1 LAKPIRVVQVTEALV
16 AGTQRHLLDLAVGLD
31 SGRFEQFLVVS
42 LARNPSFADQIPG
55 LEARGVRVLEV
66 PMRRSISPYRDWQ
79 ALRALSEIIT
89 RLDPDLV
96 HAHSAKAGFLG
107 RIAARN
113 AGVSAVYTPHILPFR
128 KCRRGLKRWIYGA
141 LERYA
146 ARSTEFLIA
155 VSDAERDAAVEARL
169 LRPEQIVVIPNGIV
183 AEDYYCPERR
193 QTVRDALGVDGATKL
208 VGAVGNLRPQKDY
221 ETLIKA
227 AALVPACESL
237 RFVIAGEG
245 PLHGK
250 LTALI
255 RRLGLADR
263 FVILGW
269 YEDIPG
275 LLAALDI
282 FVMSSWQEGCPYAL
296 LEAMASG
303 TPVVA
308 TAVPG
313 IEEIVVDGRYGRL
326 APAGDA
332 QALARAIQQ
341 AISDSEATRQ
351 MAADGRQLVE
361 ETYSVQSMLSRTAD
375 LYERCVGEQ

>member
-1 LAKPIRVVQVTEALV
+1 MAKPIRVVQVIEAV
-16 AGTQRHLLDLAVGLD
+16 IAGTQRHLLDLAGGLD
-31 SGRFEQFLVVS
+31 SDRFEQFLVVS
-42 LARNPSFADQIPG
+42 LARNPGFADQIPG

-96 HAHSAKAGFLG
+96 HAHSAKGGFLS

-113 AGVSAVYTPHILPFR
+113 AGVPAIYTPHILPFR
-128 KCRRGLKRWIYGA
+128 KCRRGLKRWIYRSI
-141 LERYA
+141 ERYA
-146 ARSTEFLIA
+146 AGSTEFLIA
-155 VSDAERDAAVEARL
+155 VSDAERAAALEARL

-183 AEDYYCPERR
+183 AAEFYHPERR
-193 QTVRDALGVDGATKL
+193 QTVRDALGVDEAAKL

-221 ETLIKA
+221 ETLIRA
-227 AALVPACESL
+227 AALVPASESL

-245 PLHGK
+245 PLRRK
-250 LTALI
+250 LAALI
-255 RRLGLADR
+255 RRRGLADR

-282 FVMSSWQEGCPYAL
+282 FVMSSWCEGCPYAL

-313 IEEIVVDGRYGRL
+313 IEEIVVDGRYSRL

-341 AISDSEATRQ
+341 AISDSEASRH
-351 MAADGRQLVE
+351 MAAAARQLVE
-361 ETYSVQSMLSRTAD
+361 ETYSVQTMLSRTAEV
-375 LYERCVGEQ
+375 YERCVGGQ